1 MVKQAD
7 HNSPL
12 WKGQRGEGRI
22 YIFTISHFTDAGGSL
37 TLDKFAMVSSSKY
50 SSLYFFLV
58 RGPMTV

>member
-12 WKGQRGEGRI
+12 WKGQRGREGEFMLLQFHI
-22 YIFTISHFTDAGGSL
+22 LLMQVLSCW

-50 SSLYFFLV
+50 SSLYFVLLEDQ
-58 RGPMTV
+58 